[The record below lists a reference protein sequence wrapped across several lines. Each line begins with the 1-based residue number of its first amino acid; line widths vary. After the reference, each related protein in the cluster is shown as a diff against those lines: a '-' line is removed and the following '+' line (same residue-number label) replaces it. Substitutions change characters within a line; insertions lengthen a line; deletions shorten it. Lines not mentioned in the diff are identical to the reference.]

1 MKFAELE
8 QSTQVIL
15 KVVLVVLALALVWAI
30 RDIILL
36 FLLAVVFA
44 SAMEPL
50 ADYLHTKKVPRSVS
64 VMAVYVL
71 VFALIGIVGALL
83 VPVIADQF
91 QLLAINLP
99 SYLAEFQ
106 QKYPGLYGFFAPGS
120 LADILPGLVGS
131 GGENGGVFSRTLGVF
146 NGLLGFV
153 TVMVIS
159 FYLVVADQHGM
170 KELIRPLVPLHRR
183 DQVMH
188 LIRKIQHKMGL
199 WVLGQLLL
207 SLSIFL
213 LSFIAL
219 SLLGVKYALVLALLA
234 GLLEVVPYMGPIL
247 SAVPAFFFAL
257 IQSPALAVAVVILYI
272 LIQKTEGYVLVPK
285 IMHKTVGTSPLV
297 VMLSLLIGFKL
308 AGIVGLLLGVPV
320 AGALLVLMEEF
331 TGDQAESRIV

>member
-15 KVVLVVLALALVWAI
+15 KVVLVVLALALLWAI

-50 ADYLHTKKVPRSVS
+50 ADYLHTKRIPRSVS
-64 VMAVYVL
+64 VLAVYVL
-71 VFALIGIVGALL
+71 VLGLVFVVGAVL
-83 VPVIADQF
+83 VPVIAEQF
-91 QLLAINLP
+91 KLLATNFP
-99 SYLAEFQ
+99 SYLATFQ
-106 QKYPGLYGFFAPGS
+106 DKYPNLHGLFGTLNIS
-120 LADILPGLVGS
+120 DVLQSLVG
-131 GGENGGVFSRTLGVF
+131 GGNEGGVFSRTLGVF
-146 NGLLGFV
+146 NGLLGFI

-159 FYLVVADQHGM
+159 FYLVVADQNGM
-170 KELIRPLVPLHRR
+170 KELIRPLVPIQRR

-188 LIRKIQHKMGL
+188 LIRKIQKKMGL

-207 SLSIFL
+207 SVSIFL

-234 GLLEVVPYMGPIL
+234 GLLEVVPYMGPVL
-247 SAVPAFFFAL
+247 SAIPAFFFAL
-257 IQSPALAVAVVILYI
+257 IQSPALAVAVVVLYI

-331 TGDQAESRIV
+331 TGEGSEARV

>member
-15 KVVLVVLALALVWAI
+15 KVVLVVIALALLWAI

-50 ADYLHTKKVPRSVS
+50 ADYLRTKKIPRGVS
-64 VMAVYVL
+64 VLAVYIL
-71 VFALIGIVGALL
+71 VFALIGVVGALL
-83 VPVIADQF
+83 VPVIAEQF
-91 QLLAINLP
+91 QLLASNFP
-99 SYLAEFQ
+99 SYMADFQ
-106 QKYPGLYGFFAPGS
+106 DKYPSLHGLFATSSGS
-120 LADILPGLVGS
+120 EILQGIVGG
-131 GGENGGVFSRTLGVF
+131 GGEGGVFSRTLGVF
-146 NGLLGFV
+146 SGFLGFI

-159 FYLVVADQHGM
+159 FYLVVADQNGM
-170 KELIRPLVPLHRR
+170 KELIRPLVPVHRR

-207 SLSIFL
+207 SVSIFL

-234 GLLEVVPYMGPIL
+234 GLLEIVPYMGPIL

-331 TGDQAESRIV
+331 TGEQSYVEIE